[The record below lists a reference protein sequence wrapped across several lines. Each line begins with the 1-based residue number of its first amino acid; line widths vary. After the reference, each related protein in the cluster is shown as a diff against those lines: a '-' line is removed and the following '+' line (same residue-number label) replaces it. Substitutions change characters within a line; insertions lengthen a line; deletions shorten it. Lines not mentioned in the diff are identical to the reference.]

1 MKFKTTTYGEAVE
14 LVGKLATLGDNVDS
28 EIALVA
34 FIFKQDLFKVGNDV
48 MRFARK
54 WNKLIMKDEKN
65 A

>member
-1 MKFKTTTYGEAVE
+1 MKFKTKTYGEAVE
-14 LVGKLATLGDNVDS
+14 LVGKMATVGNNIDS

-54 WNKLIMKDEKN
+54 WNKLILKDEKN
-65 A
+65 G

>member
-34 FIFKQDLFKVGNDV
+34 FIFNQDLFKVGNDV

-54 WNKLIMKDEKN
+54 WNKLIMKDVK
-65 A
+65 

>member
-34 FIFKQDLFKVGNDV
+34 YIFNQDLFKVGNDV

-54 WNKLIMKDEKN
+54 WNKLIMKDEK
-65 A
+65 

>member
-1 MKFKTTTYGEAVE
+1 MKFRTKTYTDTVE
-14 LVGKLATLGDNVDS
+14 LVGKMATLGDNVDA

-54 WNKLIMKDEKN
+54 WNKLIMKDEK
-65 A
+65 